1 MSTLMPEAAK
11 KRGNTVR
18 YIYAAQILLFT
29 IRYRL
34 QIMSTNPTEI
44 CSSRK
49 KKPYSNQRI
58 TLFQILFKQSS
69 KNIYAGA
76 VK

>member
-1 MSTLMPEAAK
+1 MSTVMPEAAK

-18 YIYAAQILLFT
+18 YAAPILLFT

-49 KKPYSNQRI
+49 KNLLKP
-58 TLFQILFKQSS
+58 K
-69 KNIYAGA
+69 KKA
-76 VK
+76 VQNFI

>member
-1 MSTLMPEAAK
+1 MSTVMPEAAK
-11 KRGNTVR
+11 KRGYTVR

-49 KKPYSNQRI
+49 KNLLKP
-58 TLFQILFKQSS
+58 K
-69 KNIYAGA
+69 KKA
-76 VK
+76 VQNFI

>member
-49 KKPYSNQRI
+49 KKPPQ
-58 TLFQILFKQSS
+58 TKE
-69 KNIYAGA
+69 
-76 VK
+76 